1 MDIYKTGRI
10 MNWREI
16 CRNRKE
22 WKKAVQEVHLGLRS
36 AKKKKYRSMVDM

>member
-22 WKKAVQEVHLGLRS
+22 WKKAAQEAKVDLGL
-36 AKKKKYRSMVDM
+36 